1 MATKSFL
8 KNVHLHGRKQME
20 NFIKALESSKE
31 SHPKQVI
38 MSRQVKDMTP
48 DEMRKIFSKEMVS
61 K

>member
-8 KNVHLHGRKQME
+8 KNVHLHRRKQTE

-31 SHPKQVI
+31 SQPKQVI

-48 DEMRKIFSKEMVS
+48 DEMRKYFQKNG

>member
-31 SHPKQVI
+31 SQPKQVI

-48 DEMRKIFSKEMVS
+48 DEMRKYFQKNG